1 MIYILPIVST
11 SSYARGQLDFGT
23 LQELGFLTKE
33 YVATGKPDCHDIV
46 WTVVGPIEFD
56 DSQGNHWTQG
66 DVITWSK

>member
-1 MIYILPIVST
+1 MMYILPIVST
-11 SSYARGQLDFGT
+11 SSYARGQLGFGT
-23 LQELGFLTKE
+23 LQDLRFLTKE
-33 YVATGKPDCHDIV
+33 YVATGEPDCHDIV